1 MEIVVGHS
9 EEGCAANPDWQAEVW
24 RRTGNRCNGCG
35 SRAKLTLKMIV
46 PEEAG
51 GQLSPDNAYIICR
64 ACEIATDAHRSKMQH
79 ADNRPINFWV
89 SRRLFER
96 MSNGLCSDR
105 GFKSKSA
112 LIRYLMGRYLQS
124 EKQFDDLEQYQDV
137 EGVDDVKIN
146 AWVPKAT
153 YDTFKIMLDRR
164 GMSVTE
170 ALKALVMV
178 YESEKDRDD
187 QRSV

>member
-1 MEIVVGHS
+1 
-9 EEGCAANPDWQAEVW
+9 
-24 RRTGNRCNGCG
+24 
-35 SRAKLTLKMIV
+35 
-46 PEEAG
+46 
-51 GQLSPDNAYIICR
+51 
-64 ACEIATDAHRSKMQH
+64 
-79 ADNRPINFWV
+79 
-89 SRRLFER
+89 
-96 MSNGLCSDR
+96 
-105 GFKSKSA
+105 
-112 LIRYLMGRYLQS
+112 MGRYLQS